1 WVGVGGWWEVDGRLI
16 DELGVRVYG
25 SSPFRDRNTFHD
37 AQGRLYCDE
46 DGAVGQQGLKDAVAF
61 IRSYDGA
68 AGGRLRGM
76 LNPSQVETC
85 SEPLLRACKD
95 AARELDVPVH
105 THAGGNLIEYQR
117 IMEE

>member
-37 AQGRLYCDE
+37 AKGRLYYDE
-46 DGAVGQQGLKDAVAF
+46 DAAVGQQGLKDAVAF

-85 SEPLLRACKD
+85 SQPPLPPCKD
-95 AARELDVPVH
+95 APPQPAVPPPPPPGRH
-105 THAGGNLIEYQR
+105 F
-117 IMEE
+117 